1 MLDDLNATKTYSY
14 CPGPKSQF
22 RLIENSENIAN
33 VAQTVIDKKLVS
45 ASFSAIAEVTNT
57 SADVV
62 LAVLQLM
69 RDEMLDAVQQRKKE
83 VSLNL

>member
-1 MLDDLNATKTYSY
+1 MALLTF
-14 CPGPKSQF
+14 Q
-22 RLIENSENIAN
+22 
-33 VAQTVIDKKLVS
+33 VIDKKLVS